1 MQYIPAGDISFYSH
15 VCVTRLGVPVPEL
28 IKPRFQERCRIQ
40 DLDLLPLPH
49 RIVFE
54 IAGDEDGSRRV
65 SDLEKREVVRIW
77 KLHSHHRRIYLE
89 PFLLYCSFKTGFG

>member
-1 MQYIPAGDISFYSH
+1 VQYIPAGDISFYSH

-28 IKPRFQERCRIQ
+28 IKPRFRIQ

-65 SDLEKREVVRIW
+65 SDLENRGILLSLRKTSRRSL
-77 KLHSHHRRIYLE
+77 KLLALT
-89 PFLLYCSFKTGFG
+89 PSFG